1 MLTRLAGLVAVL
13 GVLAAA
19 IVIPQQD
26 PAAVALGRKVFEGKA
41 GGAIC
46 FTCHGMNAKG
56 TPGLGPDLTDD
67 SWLHGD
73 GSVAFVDSIVRNGVA
88 KPKQSAA
95 PMPPKGGANLND
107 EQVKAVVAYVQSL
120 RKPKA

>member
-26 PAAVALGRKVFEGKA
+26 PAAIALGRKVFEGKA

-67 SWLHGD
+67 RWLHGD
-73 GSVAFVDSIVRNGVA
+73 GSAAFIDSIVRNGVP

-95 PMPPKGGANLND
+95 PMPPKGGANLD
-107 EQVKAVVAYVQSL
+107 DQQVKAVVAYVQSL